1 MGILN
6 VIMINDDGND
16 DDSDEG
22 DEWFLRNGGLSK
34 GVESYFQPGPLS

>member
-6 VIMINDDGND
+6 VIMMNDDGD
-16 DDSDEG
+16 DDDDDD

>member
-6 VIMINDDGND
+6 VIMINDDGD
-16 DDSDEG
+16 DDDEA